1 MQASSGIG
9 LQGVLLKPV
18 TQSVLFNT
26 LLNVFCSPVHPAQSA
41 IKSTYIPSD
50 LSAYEQLRGKRVL
63 VTDDNALNRE
73 VATDFLE
80 YVGVQVFTAVDGR
93 DAIAQLQQ
101 HEVDAVLMDIH
112 MPEMN
117 GLEATRE
124 IRKHARWAQLPI
136 IALTAQTRSEDQ
148 LLSREAGMNGH
159 LTKPIDEVALYT
171 TLIELC
177 VAPTAATSV
186 SAAHEEPVAAPEL
199 AIFSRLSASPQRK
212 ANLLRG
218 FLSDF
223 ETLPQTFEKYLEQG
237 ALFELGE
244 LVHQI
249 KGSAGYLDSRQLCS
263 VADVIERAA
272 HNSNMEVV
280 QDLSEEFQRLV
291 HDCLERVRQGL
302 QLLGEVTPEPAGG
315 GAVAAAKLR
324 SLLQKAAPL
333 VESGDFGA
341 KALLEELVQGTASTP
356 WHSHAQQ
363 ALDAFDDLEI
373 DQTRELLSLLEAQLN
388 QESPANRA

>member
-1 MQASSGIG
+1 M
-9 LQGVLLKPV
+9 
-18 TQSVLFNT
+18 
-26 LLNVFCSPVHPAQSA
+26 
-41 IKSTYIPSD
+41 
-50 LSAYEQLRGKRVL
+50 
-63 VTDDNALNRE
+63 
-73 VATDFLE
+73 
-80 YVGVQVFTAVDGR
+80 
-93 DAIAQLQQ
+93 
-101 HEVDAVLMDIH
+101 
-112 MPEMN
+112 
-117 GLEATRE
+117 
-124 IRKHARWAQLPI
+124 
-136 IALTAQTRSEDQ
+136 
-148 LLSREAGMNGH
+148 
-159 LTKPIDEVALYT
+159 
-171 TLIELC
+171 
-177 VAPTAATSV
+177 
-186 SAAHEEPVAAPEL
+186 
-199 AIFSRLSASPQRK
+199 
-212 ANLLRG
+212 
-218 FLSDF
+218 
-223 ETLPQTFEKYLEQG
+223 
-237 ALFELGE
+237 
-244 LVHQI
+244 
-249 KGSAGYLDSRQLCS
+249 
-263 VADVIERAA
+263 ADVIERAA